1 MLNPP
6 VSIIKTSDTNKN
18 NLFFNISHSSTIAN
32 TYYQKLDDI
41 LMFNS
46 GSYTKTQLDA
56 SIAYFGYFPY
66 NETINVPDVTNGQWT
81 SESFAYILENASDY
95 NGTLTDLDIANTWNW
110 FQIETAYSITL
121 DNADKAYLWQLYED
135 AVNEVDRYEWYT
147 QFGITSSNYAGMLA
161 TYQNLDDWYGD
172 GIGFAFFDNTTVEYD
187 RTAPTPPEEKTV
199 VEKIEDYLT
208 EDLNLAG
215 ISDFV
220 FGFIA
225 IFITAGIVLL
235 LALLKAHPTIMILF
249 GALFMIMF
257 IVIGWFPFWLALIMV
272 LIVFGLIFFL
282 KPKGAV

>member
-1 MLNPP
+1 MTALNYQGMR
-6 VSIIKTSDTNKN
+6 DA
-18 NLFFNISHSSTIAN
+18 FDNIT
-32 TYYQKLDDI
+32 T
-41 LMFNS
+41 
-46 GSYTKTQLDA
+46 
-56 SIAYFGYFPY
+56 
-66 NETINVPDVTNGQWT
+66 
-81 SESFAYILENASDY
+81 
-95 NGTLTDLDIANTWNW
+95 
-110 FQIETAYSITL
+110 
-121 DNADKAYLWQLYED
+121 
-135 AVNEVDRYEWYT
+135 
-147 QFGITSSNYAGMLA
+147 
-161 TYQNLDDWYGD
+161 WYGS
-172 GIGFAFFDNTTVEYD
+172 GIAFSVFDNTTVEYD